1 MTELPELAEFP
12 ELAPLNISEDDGKF
26 KVDLRV
32 TLDDQVRESTGSGDT
47 AADAVINAIEN
58 IPDTNPRLQSIYHQ
72 LKDKRAVRQI

>member
-12 ELAPLNISEDDGKF
+12 ELTPLNISEDDGKVQ
-26 KVDLRV
+26 VDLRV
-32 TLDDQVRESTGSGDT
+32 TLDDQVMDSTGSGDT

-72 LKDKRAVRQI
+72 LKDRRAVRQI